1 MKALKKE
8 RIRLTGQIFRNSQY
22 LRNYQNQ
29 LALIYSTTPE
39 TITDPKLGLTVDEV
53 NTAMAGMI
61 EQAIFAPDGQ
71 LLTAKV
77 KAELVITDKSPF
89 SMS

>member
-1 MKALKKE
+1 MAANKVLQLTFKRADLK
-8 RIRLTGQIFRNSQY
+8 
-22 LRNYQNQ
+22 
-29 LALIYSTTPE
+29 TT
-39 TITDPKLGLTVDEV
+39 TISITDPKLGLTVDEV

-77 KAELVITDKSPF
+77 KAELVITDKSTF